1 MGIQQLVEETS
12 DQIILEKLLKRG
24 RSQKEDTEEGEVR
37 GPGPKDSASTSSDPL
52 ALVRVLLKNAV
63 LTLKKFEGPDQA
75 KLLKE
80 SDAYKTL
87 SDLAD
92 WVVLNWAEMSEH
104 VRSSRAV
111 FDLCK

>member
-1 MGIQQLVEETS
+1 LGIQQLVEETS

-24 RSQKEDTEEGEVR
+24 RSQKEETEEGEV
-37 GPGPKDSASTSSDPL
+37 GPGSKDSASTSSDPL

-63 LTLKKFEGPDQA
+63 LTLKKFEGPEQA
-75 KLLKE
+75 KNLKE